1 MDRKEAGLTP
11 LDIDLDAAGQIAQN
25 AARRA
30 GAIQTERLH
39 TGFKVERKGEI
50 DLVTEVD
57 LACEEAI
64 INVIRAAYPAHAILA
79 EEKGKQGDSDSPF
92 LWVIDPLDGT
102 TNYSHGFP
110 FYCASVALSH
120 GGGVLAGA
128 VYDPTRDEMFHAVRG
143 RGAFLNG
150 TRINVSGVSD
160 LICALLATGFP
171 YSIKTT
177 DRNNLKEFAAFAMRA
192 QAVRRPGAAAL
203 DLCYVAC
210 GRLEGFW
217 EFHLKPWDMAGGAL
231 IVQEAGG
238 NVTQTDGSPLDLYK
252 SGVVASNG
260 AIHEAMLATLRL
272 A

>member
-1 MDRKEAGLTP
+1 MGV
-11 LDIDLDAAGQIAQN
+11 DIDLNEAVEVAQN

-39 TGFKVERKGEI
+39 TSFKVERKGEI

-64 INVIRAAYPAHAILA
+64 INVIRGTYPAHIVLA
-79 EEKGKQGDSDSPF
+79 EEKGRQGDGDSPY

-110 FYCASVALSH
+110 FYCASVALTR
-120 GGGVLAGA
+120 GGVALAGA

-143 RGAFLNG
+143 GGAFLNG
-150 TRINVSGVSD
+150 ERIGVSRIGD
-160 LICALLATGFP
+160 MISALLATGFP

-192 QAVRRPGAAAL
+192 QAIRRPGAAAL

-210 GRLEGFW
+210 GRMEGFW
-217 EFHLKPWDMAGGAL
+217 EFHLKPWDMAAGAL
-231 IVQEAGG
+231 IVTEAGG
-238 NVTQTDGSPLDLYK
+238 KVTQSNGSPLDLYK
-252 SGVVASNG
+252 PDIVVSNG
-260 AIHEAMLATLRL
+260 LLHEAMLETLRI

>member
-1 MDRKEAGLTP
+1 MPLEINLDEAV
-11 LDIDLDAAGQIAQN
+11 AIAQK

-39 TGFKVERKGEI
+39 TSFKVEHKGEI

-64 INVIRAAYPAHAILA
+64 INVIREAYPAHIVLA
-79 EEKGKQGDSDSPF
+79 EEKGRQGDGASPF

-110 FYCASVALSH
+110 FYCASVALSCA
-120 GGGVLAGA
+120 GEVLVGA

-143 RGAFLNG
+143 RGAFLNAE
-150 TRINVSGVSD
+150 RISVSRIGGMIS
-160 LICALLATGFP
+160 ALLATGFP

-177 DRNNLKEFAAFAMRA
+177 VRNNLKEFAAFAMRA
-192 QAVRRPGAAAL
+192 QAVRRPGAAAM

-217 EFHLKPWDMAGGAL
+217 EFHLKPWDTAAGAL
-231 IVQEAGG
+231 IVMEAGG
-238 NVTQTDGSPLDLYK
+238 KVTHSDGAMLDLYR
-252 SGVVASNG
+252 SDIVASNG
-260 AIHEAMLATLRL
+260 YLHEEMLETIRIA
-272 A
+272 

>member
-1 MDRKEAGLTP
+1 MA
-11 LDIDLDAAGQIAQN
+11 LDIDLDEAGEIARN

-30 GAIQTERLH
+30 GKIQTERLNS
-39 TGFKVERKGEI
+39 GFKVERKGEI

-64 INVIRAAYPAHAILA
+64 ISAIREAYPTHAFLA
-79 EEKGKQGDSDSPF
+79 EEKGEQDGGSPY

-120 GGGVLAGA
+120 GGDVLVGA

-150 TRINVSGVSD
+150 KRISVSRTGDMIS
-160 LICALLATGFP
+160 ALLATGFP

-177 DRNNLKEFAAFAMRA
+177 TRNNLKEFAAFAMRA
-192 QAVRRPGAAAL
+192 QAVRRPGAAAM

-210 GRLEGFW
+210 GRLDGFW

-231 IVQEAGG
+231 IVTEAGG
-238 NVTQTDGSPLDLYK
+238 KVTQSDGTPLDLYK
-252 SGVVASNG
+252 PDIVASNG
-260 AIHEAMLATLRL
+260 SLHEQMLETLRI